1 MSDYKKGDWC
11 GVWDSLY
18 WSFVNR
24 NREFFKK
31 NPRMN
36 MMVAMYDKKDI
47 SIQNELKRKAED
59 FVNGL
64 F

>member
-1 MSDYKKGDWC
+1 
-11 GVWDSLY
+11 
-18 WSFVNR
+18 
-24 NREFFKK
+24 
-31 NPRMN
+31 

-59 FVNGL
+59 FVNSL